1 MSWLFDV
8 FKVNKPAIGMIHLLP
23 LPGAPQHDSTGGMS
37 KILDAARRDLH
48 ALQEGGIDAAMFCN
62 EHDRPYTLTA
72 DRAVTAAMAFVIGA
86 LRDSIRIP
94 FGVDVLWDPCA
105 TLAVA
110 RATGGQFVREI
121 FSGVYSSDM
130 GLWNTSV
137 GDVMRYRRQIGADN
151 VRTLYNINAEFAAP
165 LAPRPLD
172 QVARSVVFSSIP
184 DALCVSGAM
193 TGESVRTED
202 LLTVRKAAGDVPVFI
217 NTGARRDN
225 IAELIQC
232 ADGVVVGSGLKI
244 DGMTWNPIDPARVR
258 EFMQALRAARE

>member
-1 MSWLFDV
+1 
-8 FKVNKPAIGMIHLLP
+8 
-23 LPGAPQHDSTGGMS
+23 
-37 KILDAARRDLH
+37 
-48 ALQEGGIDAAMFCN
+48 
-62 EHDRPYTLTA
+62 
-72 DRAVTAAMAFVIGA
+72 
-86 LRDSIRIP
+86 
-94 FGVDVLWDPCA
+94 
-105 TLAVA
+105 
-110 RATGGQFVREI
+110 
-121 FSGVYSSDM
+121 
-130 GLWNTSV
+130 
-137 GDVMRYRRQIGADN
+137 MRYRRQIGADN

-202 LLTVRKAAGDVPVFI
+202 LLTVRKAVGDVPVFI

-258 EFMQALRAARE
+258 GA